1 MKELEILSLISIAM
15 VLDLLTGIISARITK
30 SISSKVGINGILRKI
45 ASLMLLLFLW
55 PVAKIIPFHA
65 GQALLYTFYLSFLW
79 MEVVSILENYQK
91 MGIQID
97 QFKKLLEQLKKK

>member
-1 MKELEILSLISIAM
+1 MKELEILALISIAM
-15 VLDLLTGIISARITK
+15 ILDLLTGIISARMTK
-30 SISSKVGINGILRKI
+30 SISSKIGINGILRKI

-55 PVAKIIPFHA
+55 PVARIIPMQA

-79 MEVVSILENYQK
+79 MEIVSILENYQK

-97 QFKKLLEQLKKK
+97 QFKKFIDQFKKK